1 MSQEVDMT
9 AQGAEATPAPPRRA
23 GGPPRGGGPRGGGPR
38 GMRPRPPMRGGGGER
53 RGGGGERRGRPRRFG
68 RQSRKVCSFC
78 VDKVDKINCRDIGRL
93 RNYLTDRATI
103 QARRKT
109 GTCSK
114 HQRRLSTAIKR
125 ARFLAL
131 LPSTSEHI
139 RVAMQYGLR
148 DVPTR

>member
-1 MSQEVDMT
+1 M
-9 AQGAEATPAPPRRA
+9 
-23 GGPPRGGGPRGGGPR
+23 
-38 GMRPRPPMRGGGGER
+38 

>member
-1 MSQEVDMT
+1 MSQEVDT
-9 AQGAEATPAPPRRA
+9 TTQEAEAAPAPRRPV
-23 GGPPRGGGPRGGGPR
+23 GSPPARGAPR
-38 GMRPRPPMRGGGGER
+38 GMRPRPPMR
-53 RGGGGERRGRPRRFG
+53 GGGERRGRPRRFG

>member
-1 MSQEVDMT
+1 
-9 AQGAEATPAPPRRA
+9 
-23 GGPPRGGGPRGGGPR
+23 
-38 GMRPRPPMRGGGGER
+38 MRGGGER

>member
-1 MSQEVDMT
+1 
-9 AQGAEATPAPPRRA
+9 
-23 GGPPRGGGPRGGGPR
+23 
-38 GMRPRPPMRGGGGER
+38 MRGGGGER
-53 RGGGGERRGRPRRFG
+53 RGGERRGGPRRFG

-78 VDKVDKINCRDIGRL
+78 VDKVGKINCRDIGRL

-131 LPSTSEHI
+131 LPSTGEHI

>member
-1 MSQEVDMT
+1 MSQEVDT
-9 AQGAEATPAPPRRA
+9 TTQEAEATPAPRRPVGSPPA
-23 GGPPRGGGPRGGGPR
+23 RGAPRGPRS
-38 GMRPRPPMRGGGGER
+38 RPPMRAGGDR
-53 RGGGGERRGRPRRFG
+53 RPRPRRFG

>member
-1 MSQEVDMT
+1 MSQEVDT
-9 AQGAEATPAPPRRA
+9 TTREAEATPAPRRPV
-23 GGPPRGGGPRGGGPR
+23 GGPPARGAPRGPRS
-38 GMRPRPPMRGGGGER
+38 RPPMRGGGGER
-53 RGGGGERRGRPRRFG
+53 RPRPRRFG

-139 RVAMQYGLR
+139 RVAMQFGLR

>member
-1 MSQEVDMT
+1 MRS
-9 AQGAEATPAPPRRA
+9 
-23 GGPPRGGGPRGGGPR
+23 GGGD
-38 GMRPRPPMRGGGGER
+38 R
-53 RGGGGERRGRPRRFG
+53 RGGRPRRFG

-78 VDKVDKINCRDIGRL
+78 VDKVEKINYRDIGRL

-114 HQRRLSTAIKR
+114 HQRRLSMAIKR

-131 LPSTSEHI
+131 LPYTSEHV
-139 RVAMQYGLR
+139 RVAMQHGLR
-148 DVPTR
+148 DVQTR